1 MALEKMKFY
10 LVKPQ
15 AATNYVTNPT
25 PYLATTGY
33 TASVGTIALTDDASR
48 RGPGCIE
55 VTPTTALSGVYFGT
69 VAVVN
74 TQNYAFSVD
83 VKGETGKAMRI
94 RVEDAGGTYT
104 YETEFTATG
113 NWQRV
118 SVAFTAQETASDYR
132 LYVLRD
138 ATTGTAVFYV
148 DGFQFEDDKET
159 TFFSGDTQGFDTGR
173 LEFGW
178 NGTPHAS
185 TSYRTVNTNAGGVLV
200 DLDDYSKLS
209 GIFGLGSG
217 TYTQLL
223 TDLISGGSYY
233 QGNIRKSRI
242 FSLLLHYTGSLAK
255 IQADRKAVLDL
266 VKPAGQEMVIR
277 YQGFSGIEGD
287 GDEATEPLDIVC
299 VPQPSHG
306 DPGQRPAQQ
315 EALLNFTIPSGVLD
329 GAYKE
334 GKELGTSED
343 IADANRII
351 QQDLITGQ
359 WAALDAG
366 LGGSVRAMAIAD
378 SGDLYVGGNFTTA
391 SGVTVYYTARWNGST
406 WSALGGSFNNL
417 NSSVRD
423 IAIAANGDLYAGG
436 WFTTATGGIANRIAR
451 WNGSSWSALG
461 TGLDDQCESV
471 TLAPDGTL
479 YVGGYFANAGG
490 VACGRIAKWDGSS
503 WSSIGAL
510 SGGVGGPICRTL
522 VTAPNGDLYAGGTFA
537 TAGGFTVSN
546 IAKYDGSSWSA
557 LGTGVNSSVRALAIA
572 PNGDLY
578 AAGGFTEASGV
589 TVNYIARWN
598 GSTWSALGT
607 GLSSGAYTLAVSP
620 NNDVYVGGVFGSAG
634 GISLSDKIAVY
645 RSGAWEALSVNL
657 PGTPIVYSVAVSENN
672 KLFIGHDTA
681 GTAVAEVRTQLTVN
695 TQIDAYPLIKII
707 GPGAIQSI
715 TNHTTGKQI
724 QFNGLTLNAGEIFM
738 LDLNPTNIRAFSN
751 WRSNLHRFVITGAD
765 LASFQLAP
773 GANNISLLM
782 PSGTTGDTKAYIEY
796 TPRFDGIEGA
806 LHE

>member
-33 TASVGTIALTDDASR
+33 TASVGTIALTDFASR

-55 VTPTTALSGVYFGT
+55 VTPTIALSGIYFGT

-74 TQNYAFSVD
+74 TQHYTFSVD

-104 YETEFTATG
+104 YETVFTATG

-118 SVAFTAQETASDYR
+118 SVTFTAQETASDYR

-148 DGFQFEDDKET
+148 DGFQYEDNKET

-185 TSYRTVNTNAGGVLV
+185 TSYRTVNTTAGGVLI
-200 DLDDYSKLS
+200 DLDDHSKLS
-209 GIFGLGSG
+209 GIFGLGAG

-242 FSLLLHYTGSLAK
+242 FSLLLHYTGSLAE

-266 VKPAGQEMVIR
+266 VKPTGQEMVVR
-277 YQGFSGIEGD
+277 YQGFSGIKGD

-315 EALLNFTIPSGVLD
+315 EALLNFTIPSGLLD

-334 GKELGTSED
+334 GKELGTSE
-343 IADANRII
+343 IVADTNYLAVRNAN
-351 QQDLITGQ
+351 GQ
-359 WAALDAG
+359 WTSIGVVGFGAIFNLDMS
-366 LGGSVRAMAIAD
+366 L
-378 SGDLYVGGNFTTA
+378 SGDLYVAGAFLSIDSVANTEKIAYYDGVNWNSISNPAPNNSVMRVAVALNGDVYAVGLFTEIGGVA
-391 SGVTVYYTARWNGST
+391 
-406 WSALGGSFNNL
+406 ALGVSRWDGATWHPLGSGL
-417 NSSVRD
+417 NGHGRTVMVAS
-423 IAIAANGDLYAGG
+423 NGDIYVGGDFTAAGG
-436 WFTTATGGIANRIAR
+436 VADTSRIAR
-451 WNGSSWSALG
+451 WDGTSWNALG
-461 TGLDDQCESV
+461 TGLDNGQCFAVAEGPSGDIFV
-471 TLAPDGTL
+471 GGSFTAAGGAVANTNRIARWDGSNWHALDTGLNGDVYDIKVSSDGTL
-479 YVGGYFANAGG
+479 YAVGAFTTASGNT
-490 VACGRIAKWDGSS
+490 VNKIAKWN
-503 WSSIGAL
+503 
-510 SGGVGGPICRTL
+510 GVQWT
-522 VTAPNGDLYAGGTFA
+522 
-537 TAGGFTVSN
+537 
-546 IAKYDGSSWSA
+546 
-557 LGTGVNSSVRALAIA
+557 
-572 PNGDLY
+572 
-578 AAGGFTEASGV
+578 
-589 TVNYIARWN
+589 
-598 GSTWSALGT
+598 ALGT
-607 GLSSGAYTLAVSP
+607 GLTGGFASRLFID
-620 NNDVYVGGVFGSAG
+620 NNGDVYVSGTFTVASGLT
-634 GISLSDKIAVY
+634 LSDSLAVW
-645 RSGAWEALSVNL
+645 RKGAWNRVEITFPTSAAMQGIFIDKNRNFYLSGDFTGPAVSSNINL
-657 PGTPIVYSVAVSENN
+657 IINLYNTTFPIVRIV
-672 KLFIGHDTA
+672 
-681 GTAVAEVRTQLTVN
+681 
-695 TQIDAYPLIKII
+695 
-707 GPGAIQSI
+707 GPGLVQSLANY
-715 TNHTTGKQI
+715 TNDKQI
-724 QFNGLTLNAGEIFM
+724 QFDGLTLQAGETLTM
-738 LDLNPTNIRAFSN
+738 RLEPTRLSITSN
-751 WRSNLHRFVITGAD
+751 FRGNCMRYVIPGSD
-765 LASFQLAP
+765 SGSFILQEGENSIGLF
-773 GANNISLLM
+773 M
-782 PSGTTGDTKAYIEY
+782 PSGTTADTKAYIEY